1 MPIIRLALSAD
12 VLSLPAI
19 EAAAG
24 EIFRS
29 IGMPEVADDTLPDT
43 EQLTLAASDGR
54 VWVATVD
61 DQVVAYA
68 FAVVRD
74 GSAHLEQVSVHP
86 DHAGQR
92 IGADLID
99 AVASPLLDA
108 QATLLCNATAAD
120 EAAALIATLPQPNAR
135 LHDATRER
143 EAERLLQA
151 KLSGAAPRSLGEV
164 YLVGAG
170 PGDPDLLT
178 FRALRLMQQADV
190 VLLQVVVGEHG
201 APPVGRGCSEVG
213 GRFRRVGHQV
223 ISRNSNGGGG
233 QTRTLPPPVRTPKG
247 LRL

>member
-24 EIFRS
+24 ELFRL

-92 IGADLID
+92 IGAALIN
-99 AVASPLLDA
+99 AVASWAHDRG
-108 QATLLCNATAAD
+108 D
-120 EAAALIATLPQPNAR
+120 AR
-135 LHDATRER
+135 LTLTTFADVPWNAPYYRRLGFRPLPDDVLGPQLAAELTAERER
-143 EAERLLQA
+143 FT
-151 KLSGAAPRSLGEV
+151 APRLAMAREV
-164 YLVGAG
+164 
-170 PGDPDLLT
+170 
-178 FRALRLMQQADV
+178 
-190 VLLQVVVGEHG
+190 
-201 APPVGRGCSEVG
+201 
-213 GRFRRVGHQV
+213 
-223 ISRNSNGGGG
+223 
-233 QTRTLPPPVRTPKG
+233 
-247 LRL
+247 